1 VLHSAQMVTLHGV
14 VTGSNL
20 IASGAAGD
28 AERRDEESRPRS
40 DRPDVALDHQ
50 PGGSRPDQIPLTVR
64 AIRPRD
70 VIAVAGLKPLYR
82 FHQPDLQLMAY
93 GPLRWGARS
102 AAPFFGARKPA
113 FVARA
118 GDRVVGFA
126 QFAATPPDQ
135 RWVLLALGGSLGVYD
150 VEPVWEE
157 LLAYAVRN
165 AGLRGVKRL
174 VARIPADLPVGRV
187 LQRRSWHPFAT
198 ETIYLARDPRPRG
211 GAGRLRRQTQVDTW
225 GVHQLYGSIAPKP
238 VQEAEALTSHRWDV
252 DAAPR
257 QRGVSATAWVAD
269 EGHDIFAYI
278 GVRSRGGTHLL
289 DVLIRPEARAEL
301 PALLDEAIAR
311 LPNRRQR
318 VFCAL
323 RGYQSE
329 LGAAFEQCG
338 FDRALDQDVLL
349 RYTTATIP
357 APAHEAFPFHL
368 EVREKLPQR
377 VPTFL
382 QRQFDDG
389 SSG

>member
-1 VLHSAQMVTLHGV
+1 MVTLLSV

-20 IASGAAGD
+20 IASSAAGD
-28 AERRDEESRPRS
+28 AERRDDESRPRPEQS
-40 DRPDVALDHQ
+40 AAEFADHAAG
-50 PGGSRPDQIPLTVR
+50 PRPDQIPLTVR

-70 VIAVAGLKPLYR
+70 VIAVARLKPLYR
-82 FHQPDLQLMAY
+82 LHQPDLQLMDY
-93 GPLRWGARS
+93 GPLRWGVRS
-102 AAPFFGARKPA
+102 AAPLVGGRKPA

-126 QFAATPPDQ
+126 QFAALPPDQ

-174 VARIPADLPVGRV
+174 VARIPAELPVGRV
-187 LQRRSWHPFAT
+187 LQRRGWHPFAS

-211 GAGRLRRQTQVDTW
+211 ASGRLRRQTQVDTW
-225 GVHQLYGSIAPKP
+225 GVHQLYGVVAPRS

-257 QRGVSATAWVAD
+257 QRGVGATAWVAD
-269 EGHDIFAYI
+269 EGHDIVAYI
-278 GVRSRGGTHLL
+278 GARWRGGTHVL
-289 DVLIRPEARAEL
+289 DVLIRPERRELL

-311 LPNRRQR
+311 LPNRPRR
-318 VFCAL
+318 VLCAL

-329 LGAAFEQCG
+329 LGAALEECG
-338 FDRALDQDVLL
+338 FDPALEQDVLL
-349 RYTTATIP
+349 RYTTATVR
-357 APAHEAFPFHL
+357 APAHEAFPFHV

-382 QRQFDDG
+382 QRRFDDG

>member
-1 VLHSAQMVTLHGV
+1 MLHSAQMVTQYGV

-28 AERRDEESRPRS
+28 AERREEESRPRS
-40 DRPDVALDHQ
+40 DPSATEFGDRAGEPRSD
-50 PGGSRPDQIPLTVR
+50 RIPLTVR

-70 VIAVAGLKPLYR
+70 VVAVARLKPLYR

-102 AAPFFGARKPA
+102 AAPFVGSRKPA
-113 FVARA
+113 FVALA

-126 QFAATPPDQ
+126 QFAAMPPDQ
-135 RWVLLALGGSLGVYD
+135 RWVMLALGGSLGVYD

-187 LQRRSWHPFAT
+187 LQRRGWHPFAT

-211 GAGRLRRQTQVDTW
+211 GAGRLRRQTQIDTW

-252 DAAPR
+252 DATPR
-257 QRGVSATAWVAD
+257 QRGVNAMAWVAD
-269 EGHDIFAYI
+269 EGNDIFAYI

-289 DVLIRPEARAEL
+289 DVLIRPEARAAL

-311 LPNRRQR
+311 LPNRRR
-318 VFCAL
+318 VICAV

-338 FDRALDQDVLL
+338 FDRVLDQDVLL

-382 QRQFDDG
+382 QRRLDDG
-389 SSG
+389 SPG